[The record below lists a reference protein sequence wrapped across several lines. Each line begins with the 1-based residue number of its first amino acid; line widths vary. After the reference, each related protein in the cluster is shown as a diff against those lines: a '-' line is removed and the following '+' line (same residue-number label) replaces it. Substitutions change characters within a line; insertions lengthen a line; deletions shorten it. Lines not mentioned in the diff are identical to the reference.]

1 METAPSGQ
9 NLSPMSDRTLA
20 TDSRPMTFL
29 NSMSVRTRQIAMAA
43 IGITAVSACALT
55 GLWSESRLSQASQ
68 RAFVAKDVVADILP
82 PPMYLIEMRLLLSQA
97 LEGRLDATQAKSE
110 LARLD
115 KEYQARVSHWQAN
128 PPFGLEQDLLGAQH
142 QAAVELIGAAQL
154 MLVRL
159 DAGDPD
165 AARQQLDVVHA
176 LYLKHR
182 AAVDVTVVRGN
193 ALSSQSMAEFDA
205 TVERGRSL
213 QLLLLGLSVLGLGL
227 LSWQLAR
234 SVTRPLDQ
242 AVDLAEA
249 VAGGDLSRQVAIEGR
264 DETARLLQSLERM
277 RTQLGDMVSEL
288 RQGSLRMASVCAQIH
303 AGNLDLKSR
312 TARHL
317 DELGHVR
324 GNLAE
329 VTRMIGHSAQ
339 AAEQAAG
346 LVESVETAARRGQ
359 EAMGRMSETMSG
371 IAASS
376 ARVSEIVGVIESI
389 AFQTN
394 LLALNAAV
402 EAARAGDQGRG
413 FAVVATEVRLLAQ
426 RSSLAA
432 REIRTLAADSTRQV
446 GSGTD
451 LAAGTARAIVDMA
464 TQVETMNRLVK
475 DIWETTFAQTS
486 GIAQLG
492 EAVEM
497 LSKAG
502 DANVTLAEQSSQAT
516 ASLED
521 EARRLT
527 GSVSRFRLDRAF
539 Q

>member
-1 METAPSGQ
+1 
-9 NLSPMSDRTLA
+9 
-20 TDSRPMTFL
+20 
-29 NSMSVRTRQIAMAA
+29 
-43 IGITAVSACALT
+43 
-55 GLWSESRLSQASQ
+55 
-68 RAFVAKDVVADILP
+68 
-82 PPMYLIEMRLLLSQA
+82 
-97 LEGRLDATQAKSE
+97 
-110 LARLD
+110 
-115 KEYQARVSHWQAN
+115 
-128 PPFGLEQDLLGAQH
+128 
-142 QAAVELIGAAQL
+142 
-154 MLVRL
+154 
-159 DAGDPD
+159 
-165 AARQQLDVVHA
+165 
-176 LYLKHR
+176 
-182 AAVDVTVVRGN
+182 
-193 ALSSQSMAEFDA
+193 
-205 TVERGRSL
+205 
-213 QLLLLGLSVLGLGL
+213 VLGLGL

-249 VAGGDLSRQVAIEGR
+249 VAGGDLSRQVAVEGR

-288 RQGSLRMASVCAQIH
+288 RQGSLRMASACAQIH

-312 TARHL
+312 TAGHL

-329 VTRMIGHSAQ
+329 VTRMISHSAQ

-413 FAVVATEVRLLAQ
+413 FAVVATEVRMLAQ

-497 LSKAG
+497 LAKAG

>member
-97 LEGRLDATQAKSE
+97 LEGRLDATQARSE

-154 MLVRL
+154 MLARL

-312 TARHL
+312 TAGHL

-329 VTRMIGHSAQ
+329 VTRMISHSAQ

-413 FAVVATEVRLLAQ
+413 FAVVATEVRMLAQ